1 MNMIRRLFAA
11 ILLLGVVVGAPVA
24 LWVFGRD
31 LLPDHVPSRAEV
43 GSFFT
48 QRDTGALF
56 LGALVLIGV
65 VAWLIFTISV
75 LTELAALMAGRRG
88 QWRIPGFRIPQRAAG
103 ALIAVVFTTTF
114 AMANAMPASA
124 TAARAPSLAAA
135 VQQYQYASTVP
146 TTEPATHPTAAV
158 DKASTRTAPST
169 TKTSHRTGPTWTVGR
184 YDTLWRIAGRALGDG
199 TRFQEIVELN
209 QGVVQADGRWL
220 YDADTPLQTGWIL
233 RLPAGAKI
241 SGNSAAG
248 PALSPTTA
256 PRTTDQAPADDVHVK
271 VAPGDTLS
279 GIVQRVVGDG
289 SMYPTVA
296 AANHLADPNQIVV
309 GDTISIPTSLIQQAH
324 HSVSAAPASTVRL
337 DPGQT
342 LSDIAL
348 REWGDADLW
357 PVLAKANHITDP
369 ANILAGS
376 SIVIPAT
383 HLAAAATKPPTAT
396 PRPDHPDH
404 AQPRSVSAPASTPL
418 HSGADEARKQ
428 RAAAQQRA
436 GRVDHHVDAV
446 AAEQSRTE
454 KQRSAITQKA
464 ADAVPVAPMSTTG
477 PTARS
482 APPQVHN
489 DSHLVAPLIG
499 LGGGGVLLTGLV
511 LAALTRARRRQF
523 RHRRPGRTIA
533 ATPPELADIERS
545 VLTSG
550 RRGALDVQW
559 LDLALRSLVH
569 ALAERSESA
578 LPTVV
583 AARLGENELELV
595 LATPANEP
603 PAPWTSDELGQRWS
617 VARSASLTY
626 SDADRDYHFAPF
638 PALVSV
644 GYTPA
649 GDHWLLDLEQI
660 GSMSLTGDPHRCL
673 NLARFMA
680 SELSFNSWSEML
692 QVTLVGFGAE
702 MAALNPDRLV
712 YAADLDTVMTG
723 VQAQLASVG
732 EVMDAAQVDV
742 AGGRLHDV
750 AADTWAPH
758 VVLIAPQVEL
768 DTPDVQEVLTT
779 LRSMTGRLTVALI
792 LAYDESDAEPPGT
805 RWQLHVDSDG
815 VLSIPA
821 LDVQLVAEQV
831 PQSEAAALAQL
842 MAMASAIS
850 DRPVPASG
858 GDRPWDEFADQLG
871 ALRPEMTV
879 PAEPRATVRLAG
891 LTTPR
896 DGSVLPLA
904 VQEYVAAA
912 AATETDIEVLAPK
925 VSDEI
930 RQRVIEANRDL
941 DDEVTQWWDPS
952 CARPKVRVLGPVGV
966 DLGPQ
971 GADSATRSPLY
982 TEIVAYLTTRPRGAT
997 MAQIGSVI
1005 WPGEPDIERKSKVK
1019 NAISRT
1025 RRWLGTNPA
1034 TGRDY
1039 LPPNPSLAG
1048 STYRIDGVL
1057 IDMELFRRLRT
1068 RGAARGADGIADFEA
1083 ALALVAGVPFDDQ
1096 RPNGYGW
1103 LSDNR
1108 VDDDCTAMISD
1119 VSHIVATHYLA
1130 INEPEKA
1137 AAAAQVALKAGSHE
1151 DTALLDAA
1159 GGCFDAGNRAEGAS
1173 YIKRIMARH
1182 GAEEEEDLPKRTYE
1196 ILLRR
1201 GWLTG

>member
-1 MNMIRRLFAA
+1 MRRIKSLLATLTLLVLVGGIPLVLAITVGNPLAGAKDLIAGDVTDQVVLDILAVIVYLAWLQFAFA
-11 ILLLGVVVGAPVA
+11 VLVEMFSSSRRRSMRPRRIPGVFAGQQHLA
-24 LWVFGRD
+24 R
-31 LLPDHVPSRAEV
+31 
-43 GSFFT
+43 
-48 QRDTGALF
+48 
-56 LGALVLIGV
+56 ALV
-65 VAWLIFTISV
+65 T
-75 LTELAALMAGRRG
+75 AALMLGPAAVTMLGPVMSASAAPAPADVSA
-88 QWRIPGFRIPQRAAG
+88 QWSTPRSASTAPAVHPAAAAQPHTVTMTIDRNGPRTWWDLAG
-103 ALIAVVFTTTF
+103 AVLGNGQRWQELWQLNMGTSQADGTCLTNPGPLKVGWEIKV
-114 AMANAMPASA
+114 PAPAEAAPHTAAAPA
-124 TAARAPSLAAA
+124 THEPTALRATPARAPSSGLAEQTVTVQPGETLAGIGSAHGVDWPAMWQANHDRPEPGGARFTDPDQINSGWELTIPGIKPAA
-135 VQQYQYASTVP
+135 
-146 TTEPATHPTAAV
+146 
-158 DKASTRTAPST
+158 
-169 TKTSHRTGPTWTVGR
+169 TG
-184 YDTLWRIAGRALGDG
+184 D
-199 TRFQEIVELN
+199 
-209 QGVVQADGRWL
+209 VV
-220 YDADTPLQTGWIL
+220 
-233 RLPAGAKI
+233 
-241 SGNSAAG
+241 
-248 PALSPTTA
+248 
-256 PRTTDQAPADDVHVK
+256 
-271 VAPGDTLS
+271 VAPGDTVSQLAA
-279 GIVQRVVGDG
+279 DHG
-289 SMYPTVA
+289 STTAAMWAANEDRAEPGGARFTDPNVIEPGWSLTVPQPTPPA
-296 AANHLADPNQIVV
+296 AAVAPGTAKHSQPQ
-309 GDTISIPTSLIQQAH
+309 TQQPAH
-324 HSVSAAPASTVRL
+324 HDGAAEQASKQHAVAVKAA
-337 DPGQT
+337 GQ
-342 LSDIAL
+342 
-348 REWGDADLW
+348 RQE
-357 PVLAKANHITDP
+357 
-369 ANILAGS
+369 
-376 SIVIPAT
+376 
-383 HLAAAATKPPTAT
+383 AAA
-396 PRPDHPDH
+396 D
-404 AQPRSVSAPASTPL
+404 
-418 HSGADEARKQ
+418 Q
-428 RAAAQQRA
+428 RAAAEQTRSDQQRA
-436 GRVDHHVDAV
+436 TVV
-446 AAEQSRTE
+446 Q
-454 KQRSAITQKA
+454 QKE
-464 ADAVPVAPMSTTG
+464 ADAVPVATMMSTAG
-477 PTARS
+477 PPATS
-482 APPQVHN
+482 ATQVN
-489 DSHLVAPLIG
+489 DNSPALAPLIG

-550 RRGALDVQW
+550 RQGALDVQW

-617 VARSASLTY
+617 VARSATLTY

-768 DTPDVQEVLTT
+768 DTPDAAQVLTT

-831 PQSEAAALAQL
+831 PQCEAAALAQL
-842 MAMASAIS
+842 MAMASAVS

-930 RQRVIEANRDL
+930 RQKVIEANTDL
-941 DDEVTQWWDPS
+941 DDEVKQWWDPS

-982 TEIVAYLTTRPRGAT
+982 TEIVVYLTTRPRGAT

-1048 STYRIDGVL
+1048 STYRIDDVL
-1057 IDMELFRRLRT
+1057 IDMELFRRLRS

-1083 ALALVAGVPFDDQ
+1083 ALALVAGVPFGDQ

-1119 VSHIVATHYLA
+1119 VSHIVATHYLTV
-1130 INEPEKA
+1130 NEPEKA